1 MLLRHG
7 VAGKCPQSRVAG
19 FDVEESMVELLAT
32 DSKPGLD
39 SGQPDG
45 DETPSAESEDSPS
58 QSGESRSV
66 TSQVALWMGGL
77 VICALAAT
85 ALSMYYWRDN
95 VADGG
100 YFVIVC
106 LYAMVIAATLSDA
119 ALKRIPN
126 SFNYVALIL
135 VLTLTMFIAPL
146 LEVLDMQAALR
157 WIGASRGD
165 WGGIAFESL
174 KGFGL
179 CLMIGILSFA
189 YKGLGGGD
197 VKLLLALGALAGWSL
212 TIAILINT
220 LAVAAVIGLVNL
232 VLQGKF
238 IYYVQAVLIKVYFV
252 VVSRDFKTPVTFG
265 RTESPF
271 CLSLLIAMILLPFVN
286 LHTVISGWLTPF
298 SM

>member
-1 MLLRHG
+1 
-7 VAGKCPQSRVAG
+7 
-19 FDVEESMVELLAT
+19 LAI
-32 DSKPGLD
+32 DSKPDLD
-39 SGQPDG
+39 NGKPNGAKTQP
-45 DETPSAESEDSPS
+45 AEPTDSPS
-58 QSGESRSV
+58 QTRESRSWI
-66 TSQVALWMGGL
+66 SLAALWTGGV

-85 ALSMYYWRDN
+85 LLSMHYWQGDA
-95 VADGG
+95 VDGG

-106 LYAMVIAATLSDA
+106 LYAMVTAATISDA

-135 VLTLTMFIAPL
+135 ALVLTMFIAPL

-165 WGGIAFESL
+165 WGGVAFESL

-232 VLQGKF
+232 ALRGKL
-238 IYYVQAVLIKVYFV
+238 IHYVQIIFLKVYIAV
-252 VVSRDFKTPVTFG
+252 VARDFKAPVAFG

>member
-1 MLLRHG
+1 M
-7 VAGKCPQSRVAG
+7 
-19 FDVEESMVELLAT
+19 
-32 DSKPGLD
+32 DSKPDLD
-39 SGQPDG
+39 NDKPDG
-45 DETPSAESEDSPS
+45 AKAQAAEQKESASPA
-58 QSGESRSV
+58 GKSRSWI
-66 TSQVALWMGGL
+66 SLAALWSAGL
-77 VICALAAT
+77 AICAMAAT
-85 ALSMYYWRDN
+85 LLSMHYWRGD
-95 VADGG
+95 AEDGG

-106 LYAMVIAATLSDA
+106 LYAMVIAATFSDA
-119 ALKRIPN
+119 ALKLIPN
-126 SFNYVALIL
+126 SFTYVALIL
-135 VLTLTMFIAPL
+135 ALALTMFIAPL
-146 LEVLDMQAALR
+146 LEVLDMQTVLR

-212 TIAILINT
+212 TVSILINT

-232 VLQGKF
+232 VLRGLL
-238 IYYVQAVLIKVYFV
+238 IYYVQAVFVKVYFV

-286 LHTVISGWLTPF
+286 LHAVIGGWLMPLTA
-298 SM
+298 